1 MKSPKS
7 GFIYISHNIS
17 YDFFDSNIFK
27 IGRTSNP
34 KARLTNLSTSQ
45 VYNSTFKYISN
56 ECTDILLCDKLIK
69 IMFKKYVIN
78 REIYQI
84 DINCDINMINKIIKQ
99 VNQRSNKLIN
109 SDEETQL
116 FARIVIIY
124 FIIVLS
130 YSIRQ

>member
-56 ECTDILLCDKLIK
+56 ECTDSKILN
-69 IMFKKYVIN
+69 Y
-78 REIYQI
+78 
-84 DINCDINMINKIIKQ
+84 NMLNI
-99 VNQRSNKLIN
+99 
-109 SDEETQL
+109 
-116 FARIVIIY
+116 
-124 FIIVLS
+124 
-130 YSIRQ
+130 